1 MPKQMTYNLAG
12 THLAER
18 RSSCVN
24 AIQAA
29 LALLIGL
36 AGGVVSG
43 FFGIG
48 GAVVIVPALVYLM
61 RMEQHKAQGTSLGAL
76 LLPVGLLGFLEYY
89 RNGEADI
96 KVAALVAIRLFIGA
110 FIDAYLAQLL
120 SPTIMRRA
128 FGLLL
133 VAIGLSM
140 VLRSA

>member
-1 MPKQMTYNLAG
+1 
-12 THLAER
+12 
-18 RSSCVN
+18 VN

-43 FFGIG
+43 FFGTG

-61 RMEQHKAQGTSLGAL
+61 RMEQHKAQGTSLEAL

-89 RNGEADI
+89 RNREADI

-120 SPTIMRRA
+120 SLTIMRRA

>member
-1 MPKQMTYNLAG
+1 M
-12 THLAER
+12 
-18 RSSCVN
+18 N

-76 LLPVGLLGFLEYY
+76 LLPVGLLGFLEY
-89 RNGEADI
+89 
-96 KVAALVAIRLFIGA
+96 
-110 FIDAYLAQLL
+110 
-120 SPTIMRRA
+120 
-128 FGLLL
+128 
-133 VAIGLSM
+133 
-140 VLRSA
+140 

>member
-1 MPKQMTYNLAG
+1 MTYNLAG
-12 THLAER
+12 THSAER

-43 FFGIG
+43 FFGTG

-110 FIDAYLAQLL
+110 FIGAYLAQLL

>member
-1 MPKQMTYNLAG
+1 M
-12 THLAER
+12 
-18 RSSCVN
+18 N

-43 FFGIG
+43 FFGTG

-96 KVAALVAIRLFIGA
+96 KVAALVAIGLFIGA

-120 SPTIMRRA
+120 SLTIMRRA

>member
-1 MPKQMTYNLAG
+1 
-12 THLAER
+12 
-18 RSSCVN
+18 VN

-43 FFGIG
+43 FFGTG

-120 SPTIMRRA
+120 SLTIMRRA

>member
-1 MPKQMTYNLAG
+1 
-12 THLAER
+12 
-18 RSSCVN
+18 VN

-76 LLPVGLLGFLEYY
+76 LLPVGYW
-89 RNGEADI
+89 
-96 KVAALVAIRLFIGA
+96 A
-110 FIDAYLAQLL
+110 FWNTTA
-120 SPTIMRRA
+120 TEKRT
-128 FGLLL
+128 
-133 VAIGLSM
+133 
-140 VLRSA
+140 

>member
-1 MPKQMTYNLAG
+1 
-12 THLAER
+12 
-18 RSSCVN
+18 VN

-43 FFGIG
+43 FFGTG

-89 RNGEADI
+89 RNREADI

-120 SPTIMRRA
+120 SLTIMRRA

>member
-1 MPKQMTYNLAG
+1 LRECNSSSVG
-12 THLAER
+12 TFDWLGGWSCQRLLWHWR
-18 RSSCVN
+18 RSRDCACV
-24 AIQAA
+24 
-29 LALLIGL
+29 GL
-36 AGGVVSG
+36 
-43 FFGIG
+43 
-48 GAVVIVPALVYLM
+48 PD
-61 RMEQHKAQGTSLGAL
+61 MEQHKAQGTSLGAL

-96 KVAALVAIRLFIGA
+96 KVAALVAIGLFIGA

-120 SPTIMRRA
+120 SLTIMRRA

>member
-1 MPKQMTYNLAG
+1 
-12 THLAER
+12 
-18 RSSCVN
+18 VN

-43 FFGIG
+43 FFGTG

-96 KVAALVAIRLFIGA
+96 KVAALVAIGLFIGA

-120 SPTIMRRA
+120 SLTIMRRA

>member
-1 MPKQMTYNLAG
+1 M
-12 THLAER
+12 
-18 RSSCVN
+18 N

-96 KVAALVAIRLFIGA
+96 KVAALVAIGLFIGA

-120 SPTIMRRA
+120 SLTIMRRA

>member
-1 MPKQMTYNLAG
+1 MTYNLAG

-76 LLPVGLLGFLEYY
+76 LLPVGLL
-89 RNGEADI
+89 READM
-96 KVAALVAIRLFIGA
+96 KVAALVAIGLFIGA
-110 FIDAYLAQLL
+110 FIGAYLAQLL

-133 VAIGLSM
+133 VAVGLSM